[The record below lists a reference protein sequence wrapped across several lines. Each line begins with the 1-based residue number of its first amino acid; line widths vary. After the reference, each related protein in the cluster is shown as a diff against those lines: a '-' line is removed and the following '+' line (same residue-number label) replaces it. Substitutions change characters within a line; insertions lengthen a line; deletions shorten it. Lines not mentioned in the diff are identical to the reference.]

1 MCPPPP
7 DCPRCP
13 ALPAE
18 KCRGEG
24 GLGMF
29 DVLGRIDIRPL
40 GNETYAGFANRSQG
54 MIDHMNT
61 FINILAQNLNL
72 CLPVYKISIFAHF
85 FQIAFYLPL
94 ASLFFIDS
102 QMLRMEIG

>member
-1 MCPPPP
+1 MFQDMCPPPP

-29 DVLGRIDIRPL
+29 DVLGRIDIKPL
-40 GNETYAGFANRSQG
+40 GNETYAGFVNRSQG
-54 MIDHMNT
+54 MLDLIRS
-61 FINILAQNLNL
+61 I
-72 CLPVYKISIFAHF
+72 IS
-85 FQIAFYLPL
+85 
-94 ASLFFIDS
+94 
-102 QMLRMEIG
+102 

>member
-18 KCRGEG
+18 KCRGDG

-40 GNETYAGFANRSQG
+40 GNETYAGFVNRSQG
-54 MIDHMNT
+54 
-61 FINILAQNLNL
+61 
-72 CLPVYKISIFAHF
+72 
-85 FQIAFYLPL
+85 
-94 ASLFFIDS
+94 LFS
-102 QMLRMEIG
+102 